1 MFDLRNGLWGLVSA
15 ITLSLGGCLSGGC
28 TRAFSEAS
36 LGEQIE
42 AFKQTTEHLVN
53 LAERTDAAYTAE
65 FEYDGEDAEAYLK
78 QSAGLR
84 IPIRIRLGVF
94 GNAKSNAG
102 KEGAP
107 GGSGAGSE
115 LGGSSG
121 SSAASELG
129 GATGSSVPHDSSA
142 AHGPMFEQSAA
153 FPANHGTSPRDVAK
167 ASRAGAGGNVDSFR
181 GGMREPA
188 RADGAGA
195 GSGSRGAG

>member
-1 MFDLRNGLWGLVSA
+1 MFDWRNGLWGAVSA
-15 ITLSLGGCLSGGC
+15 ITLSLGGCLGGGC

-42 AFKQTTEHLVN
+42 AFKQTTEHLVH

-107 GGSGAGSE
+107 TGSGAASE
-115 LGGSSG
+115 RGGIAG
-121 SSAASELG
+121 SSA
-129 GATGSSVPHDSSA
+129 VHDANA
-142 AHGPMFEQSAA
+142 AHGPMFERPAA
-153 FPANHGTSPRDVAK
+153 FSANHATPPDEPVE
-167 ASRAGAGGNVDSFR
+167 ASLPGAGGGVDSFR

>member
-1 MFDLRNGLWGLVSA
+1 MFDLRNGLWGAVSA
-15 ITLSLGGCLSGGC
+15 ITLSLGGCLGGGC

-42 AFKQTTEHLVN
+42 AFKLTTEHLVH

-102 KEGAP
+102 TEGAP
-107 GGSGAGSE
+107 AGSGAESE
-115 LGGSSG
+115 LGGVS
-121 SSAASELG
+121 
-129 GATGSSVPHDSSA
+129 GSSVPHDSRA
-142 AHGPMFEQSAA
+142 AHGPMFERSAA
-153 FPANHGTSPRDVAK
+153 FSANGGTPPDEPAEAFR
-167 ASRAGAGGNVDSFR
+167 RGAGGNVDSFR
-181 GGMREPA
+181 GGVREPA

-195 GSGSRGAG
+195 GSGRRSAG